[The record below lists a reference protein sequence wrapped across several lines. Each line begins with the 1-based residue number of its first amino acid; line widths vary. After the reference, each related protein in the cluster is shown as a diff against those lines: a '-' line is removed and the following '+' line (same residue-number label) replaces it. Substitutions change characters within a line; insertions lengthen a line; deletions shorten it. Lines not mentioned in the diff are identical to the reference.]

1 MNIIISRNKITHL
14 LLSVKNYV
22 EINQIVLQIYINIR
36 YINNLFIK
44 LK

>member
-1 MNIIISRNKITHL
+1 MKIIITRSKITHL